1 MAMKPAQKRNPE
13 MNNANST
20 RSGFYTLNGK
30 TFPLT
35 GSSPKKAPTKKSFNL
50 MNPMSPSKKA

>member
-1 MAMKPAQKRNPE
+1 